1 MQLRLNFVQFLQ
13 FLHRFFSMKTASLC
27 YRETTSK
34 KGFFREI
41 MDISNNW
48 YHCESDM
55 PLFKGTANVFS
66 SITAVSLTALGFKE

>member
-41 MDISNNW
+41 MD
-48 YHCESDM
+48 M